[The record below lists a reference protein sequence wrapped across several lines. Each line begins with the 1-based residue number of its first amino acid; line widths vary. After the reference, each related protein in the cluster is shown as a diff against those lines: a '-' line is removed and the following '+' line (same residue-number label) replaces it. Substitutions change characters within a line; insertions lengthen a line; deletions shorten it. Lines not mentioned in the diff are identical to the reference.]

1 MDSTLVYVAW
11 KVCKHFVR
19 LLCCTTASKGRKKMR
34 LGVVKEK
41 NPNFLYLYVKG
52 AQGVY
57 TSGPQDILFQLCV
70 RFAVEFRKPI

>member
-1 MDSTLVYVAW
+1 
-11 KVCKHFVR
+11 
-19 LLCCTTASKGRKKMR
+19 MR